1 MTKSARMSRT
11 ERTALCDTALQ
22 VGEDQ
27 PTLCEGWTVKD
38 LVVHLLVR
46 ERSPGAVGIALSP
59 LAGLTERE
67 MRRVGAQ
74 EFTVLVERLRGGP
87 PRWSP
92 YAVPRL
98 DATLNTLEFFVHHED
113 IRRAQP
119 DWAPRDLS
127 DEEQKLL
134 WSMVRSAGK
143 PLVRNA
149 PAGVTLENAT
159 TGSRVVL
166 KDASQ
171 PVVVSGLPSEVTLF
185 AFGRQAE
192 ARVTL
197 SGPDEAV
204 ALLTGASLG
213 F

>member
-1 MTKSARMSRT
+1 MSRT

-59 LAGLTERE
+59 LAGLTDRE
-67 MRRVGAQ
+67 MRRMAAQ
-74 EFTVLVERLRGGP
+74 DFTVLVERLRGGP

-98 DATLNTLEFFVHHED
+98 DAMFNTLELFVHHED

-127 DEEQKLL
+127 DDEQKLL

-197 SGPDEAV
+197 SGPDDAV